1 MKVVAL
7 TVEHQNSADQER
19 RRHKSCFSADQTGAA
34 EVLLLRKLRSIRA
47 AGNEQLQV
55 QRRAA
60 LTSPLPP
67 IGPSGWDFKEIGG
80 CPSVGSRCVGDAAI
94 QSERL

>member
-19 RRHKSCFSADQTGAA
+19 RRHKSCFSADQTRAA
-34 EVLLLRKLRSIRA
+34 EVLLLRKPRSIRA

-60 LTSPLPP
+60 LTSPLLP
-67 IGPSGWDFKEIGG
+67 IGPSEAVISRKSEAPRLLTLCGRCWDT
-80 CPSVGSRCVGDAAI
+80 V
-94 QSERL
+94 